1 VLKSYL
7 ALALRQLVAQKL
19 YAAINVAGLAL
30 GIACALLIALFVR
43 HELSYD
49 RHYALADRVVRISD
63 DVALLGPEPGLRFAG
78 TAPIVATLL
87 PSYFPEVER
96 AARLSTCFSEGAV
109 ISWGGATFFESH
121 FMAADNELFA
131 VFDFEWLQGD
141 PRTALLAPS
150 GLVVTESVA
159 RRIFGAESPMGRTV
173 AIQGFETPFEVTG
186 VLRDL
191 PDTTHLLFNLLLSL
205 KAVPA
210 EVLESW
216 GNNCYH
222 TYAVL
227 RERAALDALQSKSAQ
242 FFEDRFSAGSSSV
255 RGFTAVPITDIH
267 LHSAREGEIRVPG
280 SATTI
285 YTFAAIA
292 VFILLIACINF
303 TNLATARAAQRA
315 TEIGVRKAA
324 GSARR
329 QLIAQFLG
337 ESLLVAVLASALA
350 TALVVALLPPFASFV
365 EREIGWREL
374 ASPGMVTLILLTTL
388 IVGLMAGSYPAFFL
402 SAFNPV
408 RVLKGDVARGGAAV
422 TVRKALLVLQFAISI
437 TLAVATLVVLEQARF
452 ARAFELGYNKDQ
464 VVVLSGVSGRGVG
477 PQWEAM
483 KRQWLELPEVRAVSA
498 SNVTPG
504 TRSGVRTLVK
514 PPGADGYGFITSL
527 MLVERDFFETYEID
541 VRVGRSFAGEPAV
554 PRAADAATAAPESF
568 ILNELAIERLG
579 WTAEDAVGRLIDV
592 SDRPGIVV
600 GVAEDVHLE
609 SVRDALVPVAYLV
622 PPQET
627 AEIREASIRITG
639 RDLERTLASI
649 DAVWRRLGPG
659 TPVLRRFLDED
670 FEALYRGERRQA
682 QLLTSFS
689 ALAIVIACLGLFG
702 LASFATAIRTK
713 EIGIRKTL
721 GASVGDIVRLLT
733 AEFGWLVVLAN
744 VIAWPIAYFAMQRWL
759 SGFAYRI
766 ELRPLEFIASG
777 LLALAIATLTVAAV
791 AGRAARAKPI
801 DSLRYE

>member
-1 VLKSYL
+1 MFLTRLVLAARKFQQWSI
-7 ALALRQLVAQKL
+7 AQFAFGLLNLLKL
-19 YAAINVAGLAL
+19 FPADGAMN
-30 GIACALLIALFVR
+30 F
-43 HELSYD
+43 
-49 RHYALADRVVRISD
+49 ADRFARFV
-63 DVALLGPEPGLRFAG
+63 GPRTKRHVLTLTNLRNA
-78 TAPIVATLL
+78 
-87 PSYFPEVER
+87 FPEK
-96 AARLSTCFSEGAV
+96 SE
-109 ISWGGATFFESH
+109 
-121 FMAADNELFA
+121 
-131 VFDFEWLQGD
+131 
-141 PRTALLAPS
+141 
-150 GLVVTESVA
+150 
-159 RRIFGAESPMGRTV
+159 AEIE
-173 AIQGFETPFEVTG
+173 AI
-186 VLRDL
+186 
-191 PDTTHLLFNLLLSL
+191 
-205 KAVPA
+205 A
-210 EVLESW
+210 LESW

-315 TEIGVRKAA
+315 KEIGVRKAA

-365 EREIGWREL
+365 EREIGWRDL
-374 ASPGMVTLILLTTL
+374 ASPGIVTLILLTTL

-514 PPGADGYGFITSL
+514 ILART
-527 MLVERDFFETYEID
+527 V
-541 VRVGRSFAGEPAV
+541 
-554 PRAADAATAAPESF
+554 TAS
-568 ILNELAIERLG
+568 
-579 WTAEDAVGRLIDV
+579 
-592 SDRPGIVV
+592 S
-600 GVAEDVHLE
+600 
-609 SVRDALVPVAYLV
+609 
-622 PPQET
+622 
-627 AEIREASIRITG
+627 
-639 RDLERTLASI
+639 
-649 DAVWRRLGPG
+649 RR
-659 TPVLRRFLDED
+659 
-670 FEALYRGERRQA
+670 
-682 QLLTSFS
+682 
-689 ALAIVIACLGLFG
+689 
-702 LASFATAIRTK
+702 
-713 EIGIRKTL
+713 
-721 GASVGDIVRLLT
+721 
-733 AEFGWLVVLAN
+733 
-744 VIAWPIAYFAMQRWL
+744 
-759 SGFAYRI
+759 
-766 ELRPLEFIASG
+766 
-777 LLALAIATLTVAAV
+777 
-791 AGRAARAKPI
+791 
-801 DSLRYE
+801 